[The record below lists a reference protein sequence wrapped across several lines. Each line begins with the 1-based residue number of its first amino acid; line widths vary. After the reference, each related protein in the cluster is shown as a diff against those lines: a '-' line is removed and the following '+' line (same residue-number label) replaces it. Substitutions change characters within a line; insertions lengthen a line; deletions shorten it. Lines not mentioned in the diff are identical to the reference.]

1 MIVHNGHSIG
11 QIVPKSS
18 AILSNAQN
26 SAALYK
32 IVMSIMTD
40 EAAFN
45 EALCAR
51 VHSLRNER
59 GWTSAQMATALGVPP
74 DRYRKYEYRSPLPS
88 YLFERFALIV
98 GCDIDFLITGKAN
111 QHRKLAEIQ
120 EKRRA

>member
-1 MIVHNGHSIG
+1 MIVHSALSIG

-18 AILSNAQN
+18 ADLSKAQN
-26 SAALYK
+26 SLPLYK
-32 IVMSIMTD
+32 IVMSIMSD

-51 VHSLRNER
+51 VHQLRNDR

-74 DRYRKYEYRSPLPS
+74 DRYRKYEYSSPLPS

-98 GCDIDFLITGKAN
+98 GCDIEFLINGKAN
-111 QHRKLAEIQ
+111 QSRRVAEIQ